1 MTGEH
6 RHPQQQNGA
15 QNLPGLI
22 KQTLTALAL
31 AALLL
36 PSYAAA
42 QPKETTKATFGDW
55 EIRCSTE
62 DSDRCVMVQVS
73 KRDNGENALEIRV
86 TKLKDA
92 KTKDGKAIPAV
103 AQIVTPLR
111 AVTIVQLGLRMKVD
125 GAEERLAPYRFCLR
139 SGCVARFP
147 LPADFL
153 TMLKVGNTMA
163 VTFAMLKQGEVT
175 ATVSLRGFTSAF
187 KSL

>member
-1 MTGEH
+1 MPH
-6 RHPQQQNGA
+6 RQQQNGA
-15 QNLPGLI
+15 QKLFHLI

-55 EIRCSTE
+55 EIRCPPE
-62 DSDRCVMVQVS
+62 DSDRCVMVQIG
-73 KRDNGENALEIRV
+73 KTDNGENAIEIRV
-86 TKLKDA
+86 SKLEDA
-92 KTKDGKAIPAV
+92 KTRDEKAMPAV
-103 AQIVTPLR
+103 ARIVTLFR
-111 AVTIVQLGLRMKVD
+111 AVTIVRLGLRVKVD
-125 GAEERLAPYRFCLR
+125 SAEERLAPYRFCLR

-147 LPADFL
+147 LSEDFL
-153 TMLKVGNTMA
+153 TMLKVGNIMA

-175 ATVSLRGFTSAF
+175 ATVSLRGFTKAF